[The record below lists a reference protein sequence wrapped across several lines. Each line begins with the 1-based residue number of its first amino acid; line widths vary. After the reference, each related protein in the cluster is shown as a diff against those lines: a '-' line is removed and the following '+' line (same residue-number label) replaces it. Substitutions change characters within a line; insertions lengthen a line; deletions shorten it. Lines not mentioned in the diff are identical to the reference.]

1 LAAETTVWP
10 AMILLMIRLGI
21 FVSCVVVK
29 ISGVLLANRE
39 AQHMRRL
46 PQLDDNHRNGY
57 KDDDHADQL
66 YVQ

>member
-1 LAAETTVWP
+1 
-10 AMILLMIRLGI
+10 M

-29 ISGVLLANRE
+29 IRDVIPANRE

-46 PQLDDNHRNGY
+46 PQLNDNHRNGH

-66 YVQ
+66 NVQWKPKKIHQ